1 MQNAT
6 VDCLIF
12 HDPKSIKD
20 NNMIVVAGGC
30 GKIPFDEIPFVT
42 KKISENFSETFVFF
56 NEFVKLLVT
65 ENGERALT
73 QFCF

>member
-1 MQNAT
+1 
-6 VDCLIF
+6 
-12 HDPKSIKD
+12 
-20 NNMIVVAGGC
+20 MIVVVGGC

-42 KKISENFSETFVFF
+42 KKISENFSEIFVFF
-56 NEFVKLLVT
+56 NKFVKLLVT